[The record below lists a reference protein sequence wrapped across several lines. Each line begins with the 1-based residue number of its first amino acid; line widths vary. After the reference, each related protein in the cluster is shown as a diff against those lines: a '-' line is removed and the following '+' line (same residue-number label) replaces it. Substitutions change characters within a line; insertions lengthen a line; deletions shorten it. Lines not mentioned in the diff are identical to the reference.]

1 MANNYKELQSQFR
14 GLVEKRTAEFAKA
27 GKENFAKQPGVKPKK
42 KSASLIASRVDYSAS
57 RDDYREQ
64 HSLILEQML
73 AELKGVKK
81 GKVNQSMLVEAAKR
95 VKANEQAA
103 VASL

>member
-14 GLVEKRTAEFAKA
+14 GLVEKRTAEFVKA
-27 GKENFAKQPGVKPKK
+27 GKVNFLHKTGVKAKK
-42 KSASLIASRVDYSAS
+42 KSESLIASRVDYK
-57 RDDYREQ
+57 EQ

-95 VKANEQAA
+95 VKANEQAE

>member
-1 MANNYKELQSQFR
+1 MANNYKELQLQFR
-14 GLVEKRTAEFAKA
+14 GLVEKRVNATLGE
-27 GKENFAKQPGVKPKK
+27 GKEKFSHQTGVKAKNK
-42 KSASLIASRVDYSAS
+42 KSASLIASRVDYK
-57 RDDYREQ
+57 EQ

-73 AELKGVKK
+73 AELKGAKK

>member
-1 MANNYKELQSQFR
+1 MANNYKEFQLQFR
-14 GLVEKRTAEFAKA
+14 SLVEKRTAEFVKA
-27 GKENFAKQPGVKPKK
+27 GKENFSHKTGVKAKK
-42 KSASLIASRVDYSAS
+42 KSASLIASRVGYK
-57 RDDYREQ
+57 EQ